1 MKTNN
6 EQYIYTPFVEQAEVK
21 QNKISELVSN
31 LLYHWPLV
39 ILSLITA
46 IVLAFVYISSTNSV
60 YNVKAKISIN
70 DNKNKETNV
79 KEAAMEQL
87 SLSTGNKLVESEVEV
102 IKSRPLIRNV
112 VDSLQLWVNYS
123 VKQRLKTV
131 DVYTSS
137 PFRLQLIKPATSLST
152 QNFEVNIVDGRQF
165 KIIHNEEEITGYFG
179 KPVTASFGSFTL
191 LATDKLANYKGE
203 TIHVDMVPLETAV
216 TAYQEKISTSFN
228 KQAPLVEL
236 NIEDQVPLRGIRT
249 LNTLISV
256 YKNSNIQNKNKETL
270 TTLKFIDDRLT
281 SLRGELSQ
289 AEKTVEG
296 YKSSVGLTEIS
307 SKSQYYLDNAQSN
320 DGKLGAVSVQLNIIN
335 GIERYVNSEKNS
347 SSPPATIGIEDP
359 GLIALVGKLSAL
371 MLEKD
376 QLLATAPE
384 SNPIFFPINSQI
396 KSTKTAIK
404 NSISNIKASLVSTN
418 RELRKIS
425 SGFES
430 SIKDIPVQERQYVSF
445 KRQMDIKQGLYIYLL
460 QKREEVALS
469 YATTL
474 KDARIVENA
483 YAGKPESKKKGP
495 ITVALL
501 LGVLFPVGLLS
512 FRKNLRNKV
521 LTVND
526 IQLGTAVPVIAEL
539 IHESGKNELVM
550 LKKGAFAITEQIRNL
565 RTNILQQTS
574 GSNNQVI
581 LFGSSVAGE
590 GKSFVAS
597 NFALSLAATGKK
609 TIILELD
616 MRKPRISKIFK
627 TKNTTLGISS
637 FLEGK
642 AELSAIIEPSVF
654 NENLSIIG
662 SGPIPM
668 YPSELLEGDKMADL
682 INQLK
687 EEYDHIIIDSP
698 PMHLVT
704 DGLILSQFADV
715 CLYMVR
721 HNHTAKTE
729 LNFVEKLYQEDKVR
743 NMFIVFNGVF
753 MDSRFGYALD
763 YGYYSEKSNKK
774 LGSGAFTD
782 LALRF

>member
-1 MKTNN
+1 MKNNN
-6 EQYIYTPFVEQAEVK
+6 EQFIYTPFVEQAEVR
-21 QNKISELVSN
+21 QNKISGVVNN

-39 ILSLITA
+39 ILSLIIA
-46 IVLAFVYISSTNSV
+46 IVLAFVYISSTNVV

-79 KEAAMEQL
+79 KEVAMEQL
-87 SLSTGNKLVESEVEV
+87 SLSTGSKLVESEVEI

-123 VKQRLKTV
+123 IKQRLKTV
-131 DVYTSS
+131 DIYTSS
-137 PFRLQLIKPATSLST
+137 PFRLQLIKPKTSQFT
-152 QNFEVNIVDGRQF
+152 QNFEVEIIDGKRF
-165 KIIHNEEEITGYFG
+165 RITHNDEEINGNFG
-179 KPVTASFGSFTL
+179 TPVKTSFGSFTL
-191 LATDKLANYKGE
+191 LATDKLKNYQGE
-203 TIHVDMVPLETAV
+203 TVKVDLVPLETAV

-228 KQAPLVEL
+228 KTAPMVEL

-270 TTLKFIDDRLT
+270 TTLKFIDDRLA

-296 YKSSVGLTEIS
+296 YKSSVGLTDIS

-335 GIERYVNSEKNS
+335 GIERYVNSEKNA

-359 GLIALVGKLSAL
+359 GLVALVGKLSAL
-371 MLEKD
+371 LLEKD

-384 SNPIFFPINSQI
+384 SNPIFFPLNSQI
-396 KSTKTAIK
+396 KSTKSAIK
-404 NSISNIKASLVSTN
+404 SSISNIKASLVSTN

-469 YATTL
+469 YASTL

-495 ITVALL
+495 LTVAIL
-501 LGVLFPVGLLS
+501 LGMIFPVGLLS
-512 FRKNLRNKV
+512 FRKNLRNRI

-526 IQLGTAVPVIAEL
+526 IQLGTSVPVIAEL

-574 GSNNQVI
+574 ASSNQVI

-616 MRKPRISKIFK
+616 LRKPRIAKIFRA
-627 TKNTTLGISS
+627 KNSALGLSS

-642 AELSAIIEPSVF
+642 TDLNAIIEPSVF
-654 NENLSIIG
+654 NENLSII
-662 SGPIPM
+662 SAGPIPM
-668 YPSELLEGDKMADL
+668 HPSELLEDDRMADL
-682 INQLK
+682 ILQLRA
-687 EEYDHIIIDSP
+687 EYDHIIIDSP

-721 HNHTAKTE
+721 HNHTAKSE
-729 LNFVEKLYQEDKVR
+729 LNFIEKLYQEEKVR
-743 NMFIVFNGVF
+743 NMFIVFNGIY
-753 MDSRFGYALD
+753 MDSRYGYALD
-763 YGYYSEKSNKK
+763 YGYYSEKSNKN
-774 LGSGAFTD
+774 LVSGAFTD